1 MTVAPVA
8 RNFLVRTAMERVLH
22 DVRQAIR
29 ALRRSP
35 GFTVTAVL
43 TVALGVGV
51 PTAMFTVV
59 DGVVLRPLP
68 YPAPDRLV
76 RVGWSHPRRG
86 LPQFGVSAPDALDW
100 EAQSRSLEAMAAF
113 ERARPMTWTGAG

>member
-1 MTVAPVA
+1 GRTGAIGTVQDPDRAEGTTASNVA
-8 RNFLVRTAMERVLH
+8 RNFLMRSAMERVLH
-22 DVRQAIR
+22 DVRQAFR

-35 GFTVTAVL
+35 GFTLTAVL

-68 YPAPDRLV
+68 YPDPDRLV
-76 RVGWSHPRRG
+76 RVWSS
-86 LPQFGVSAPDALDW
+86 Q
-100 EAQSRSLEAMAAF
+100 AQR
-113 ERARPMTWTGAG
+113 

>member
-22 DVRQAIR
+22 DVRQALR

-35 GFTVTAVL
+35 GFTLTAIL

-68 YPAPDRLV
+68 YPAPHRLL
-76 RVGWSHPRRG
+76 RVWSSHPQRG
-86 LPQFGVSAPDALDW
+86 LPQIGVVCPEELD
-100 EAQSRSLEAMAAF
+100 R
-113 ERARPMTWTGAG
+113 GAESTQHEHV